1 MIAVVGKS
9 ADEAVRLLN
18 VGEPVALP
26 TETVYGLAAPLTRT
40 DIVEKIYTLKQR
52 PANNPLIVHVLGV
65 EDFAQVA
72 EVSPL
77 AKSLAEKFWPG
88 PLTLVLPKKSIV
100 PDIVTA
106 GQATVAVRS
115 PQALLFREVIQ
126 KMGVPLVAPSAN
138 KFQHV
143 SPTTA
148 QHVLQDM
155 GDVLSYILD
164 GGPCTFGLEST
175 ILSLIDENNPTLL
188 RFGPIT
194 KEQLETFLGRSIKL
208 GGHIMED
215 KEPHL
220 SPGLYKKHYSPNTP
234 LYLVSNLNHYI
245 SDSELTS
252 TFHKNSARI
261 YLFPPEKEL
270 TNNDFVLSNKSNLQ
284 EVAANLF
291 NVLQKVDLMH
301 FSSIWIE
308 KAPACGI
315 GNAINDRLSRAAHF
329 NLENDCKR

>member
-1 MIAVVGKS
+1 MVAVVGKS
-9 ADEAVRLLN
+9 AEEAVRWLK

-26 TETVYGLAAPLTRT
+26 TETVYGLAAPLTCVNT
-40 DIVEKIYTLKQR
+40 IQKIYSLKQR
-52 PANNPLIVHVLGV
+52 PANNPLIVHVLGL
-65 EDFAQVA
+65 EDFVQVA

-77 AKSLAEKFWPG
+77 ARALAENFWPG

-100 PDIVTA
+100 SDIVTA

-115 PQALLFREVIQ
+115 PQALLFREVIK

-148 QHVLQDM
+148 QHVFQDM

-175 ILSLIDENNPTLL
+175 ILSLVDENEPTVL

-194 KEQLETFLGRSIKL
+194 KEQLETFLGRSIKV
-208 GGHIMED
+208 GSHSVEN

-220 SPGLYKKHYSPNTP
+220 SPGLYKKHYSPKTP
-234 LYLVSNLNHYI
+234 LYLVSDLSHYI
-245 SDSELTS
+245 PEPKFSHVFCE
-252 TFHKNSARI
+252 NSARI
-261 YLFPPEKEL
+261 YLFPPKKEL
-270 TNNDFVLSNKSNLQ
+270 THNEFVLSYTNDLK
-284 EVAANLF
+284 EVASHLF
-291 NVLQKVDLMH
+291 GVLQKVDLMK

-308 KAPACGI
+308 KAPAGGI

-329 NLENDCKR
+329 NLSL